1 MFREEKLPTVSSD
14 SDIRQKNTRA
24 EDANQAS
31 PLAKLF
37 TLCSPEQARELYTP
51 ERRSVRIHGHSTT
64 IRLERAYW
72 SVMEGLAEE
81 ENTSVAGL
89 ITRIHDHCQ
98 FSDQKNL
105 ASCLRVLC
113 LKYVERGIASA
124 GPGR

>member
-113 LKYVERGIASA
+113 LKYVEGGIASA

>member
-1 MFREEKLPTVSSD
+1 MPTVFSD
-14 SDIRQKNTRA
+14 SGTRQKSA
-24 EDANQAS
+24 QAGDANQDS
-31 PLAKLF
+31 PLASLF
-37 TLCSPEQARELYTP
+37 SLCSPEQARELYTP

-72 SVMEGLAEE
+72 SVMEDLAKK
-81 ENTSVAGL
+81 ENTTVAGL

-113 LKYVERGIASA
+113 LKYVEG
-124 GPGR
+124 